1 MSPILTQHFFCS
13 AAEANAE
20 QELSLPIL
28 ATKIIDIATAHANS
42 LNIGNPD
49 MQHLNAGWILSR
61 LTIEMKRFPKV
72 NENYSISTW
81 VESWNR
87 HFSVRDFSFSDEE
100 GNISGYAR
108 SVWMI
113 LNTKDRVNIGLSHL
127 SLPQKMILGNPVPI
141 APQTKHFRILNPE
154 TEATVSSKDLI
165 ANHPA
170 FKYRFKYTDIDYYRH
185 VNTVRYIVLLLNRFS
200 LQDFDNTFPAR
211 FELSFLHEAVYD
223 QLVEILRH
231 DNPENSLASS
241 FSIIDAENKTPL
253 LFARFVRSL
262 R

>member
-1 MSPILTQHFFCS
+1 MNTVFTQHFFSS

-28 ATKIIDIATAHANS
+28 TTKIIDIATAHANH
-42 LNIGNPD
+42 LNIGNPA
-49 MQHLNAGWILSR
+49 MEHLNAGWILSR
-61 LTIEMKRFPKV
+61 LTIEMDRYPKV

-87 HFSVRDFSFSDEE
+87 HFSARDFSISDED
-100 GNISGYAR
+100 GKVIGYAR

-113 LNTKDRVNIGLSHL
+113 LNTRDRVNIGLSHL
-127 SLPQKMILGNPVPI
+127 SLPNEIIIGNPVPI
-141 APQTKHFRILNPE
+141 AQQTKHSRILPPDSAISPGAKE
-154 TEATVSSKDLI
+154 LV
-165 ANHPA
+165 ANHSP
-170 FKYRFKYTDIDYYRH
+170 FSYRFKYTDIDYYRH

-200 LQDFDNTFPAR
+200 LEDFDNTFPAR

-223 QLVEILRH
+223 QKVEILRSDNH
-231 DNPENSLASS
+231 DNPLASS
-241 FSIIDAENKTPL
+241 FSIVDAKERTPI
-253 LFARFVRSL
+253 LFARFIRKT